1 MQMSEVPDGVKTMV
15 KNFQETEENL
25 GNREVRLRK
34 ALYGYMTSSN
44 CSTTGHT
51 NTSETIGGTLR
62 RFFFTTIGRTSVMA
76 ASTWYNDAIS
86 ILSRG
91 MEQRYRWQTE
101 RAWIPPV

>member
-1 MQMSEVPDGVKTMV
+1 MTSMQMSEVPDGVKTMV

-62 RFFFTTIGRTSVMA
+62 KFFF
-76 ASTWYNDAIS
+76 YY
-86 ILSRG
+86 
-91 MEQRYRWQTE
+91 YRAHK
-101 RAWIPPV
+101 RNGGFNLV